1 MRHERGDLVTSSKCI
16 CGEINARHCPVHN
29 EPKPREW
36 FIGWPD
42 GENLEE
48 VHDANSG
55 GVHVIERSALAFK
68 EAELAGCQEA
78 NEDLRQALTAAEREI
93 ARMDALAHEWQT
105 KFGEAMAELESARGE
120 IERLAGALEKCRIIK
135 VDGHTFESEVA
146 RAALA
151 EYDKLKAKD

>member
-1 MRHERGDLVTSSKCI
+1 M
-16 CGEINARHCPVHN
+16 NPN
-29 EPKPREW
+29 EPKPLEFWILREE
-36 FIGWPD
+36 GSNRATLANP
-42 GENLEE
+42 GETRTW
-48 VHDANSG
+48 AG
-55 GVHVIERSALAFK
+55 IHVIERSALAFK
-68 EAELAGCQEA
+68 EAEFAGCQEA